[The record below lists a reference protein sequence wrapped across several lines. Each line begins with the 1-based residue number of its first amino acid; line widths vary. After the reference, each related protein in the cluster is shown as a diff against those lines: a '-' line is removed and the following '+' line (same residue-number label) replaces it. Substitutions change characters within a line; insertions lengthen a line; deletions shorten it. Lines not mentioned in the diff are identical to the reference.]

1 MYTCAS
7 EVKEQREAEEEASK
21 SDLDHLLNEGHKDV
35 PIISALQRNEEL
47 SENSKGKGELD
58 WAVSHRT

>member
-35 PIISALQRNEEL
+35 PIISALQRN
-47 SENSKGKGELD
+47 
-58 WAVSHRT
+58 